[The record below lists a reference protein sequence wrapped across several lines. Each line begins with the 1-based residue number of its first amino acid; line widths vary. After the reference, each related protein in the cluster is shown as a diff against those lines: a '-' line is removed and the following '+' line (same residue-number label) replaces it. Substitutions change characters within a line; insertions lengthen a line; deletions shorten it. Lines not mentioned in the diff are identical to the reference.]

1 VNPAEQVI
9 RQKFQEYYLD
19 PKRELAPPPKASD
32 REYGF
37 LLFTG
42 KFMVR
47 HRSFKDTA
55 SLLGAVRDLV
65 PSHVYFSTAY
75 YQEPTAPME
84 EKGWTGADLVF
95 DIDADHLDTPCKPNH
110 DSWKCKACGTTGKG
124 GAPKLCPKC
133 KNDRMEEQTW
143 LCDRCLQQAK
153 EETAK
158 LLEMLYTDLGIDH
171 EDTRLFFS
179 GHRGYHV
186 HVYSKKTA
194 RLGEEERR
202 EIADYL
208 LAQGLDPQLHE
219 LEEISV
225 GGTKVAEGPLM
236 GQPGWRGRI
245 VAGIYDILGSEI
257 EINQVGLTSTQVSAL
272 RSLDRENLLQKPFWS
287 SVKGV
292 GLSTWKT
299 LVSRAV
305 EKRSAKID
313 SVVTTD
319 IHRLIRM
326 PGTLNG
332 HTGLLA
338 MNVPEERL
346 DEFDPFTQPL
356 AFQGEMKV
364 KVKESPSYRLG
375 EEEFGPYRDETV
387 VLPSAAAMLLLCKHR
402 ADPAA

>member
-1 VNPAEQVI
+1 VNPAEQAI
-9 RQKFQEYYLD
+9 RQKFQQYYLD
-19 PKRELAPPPKASD
+19 PNRRLDPPPSPAE

-37 LLFTG
+37 LLFNG

-47 HRSFKDTA
+47 HRSFKDPG
-55 SLLGAVRDLV
+55 SLLRAVRDLV
-65 PSHVYFSTAY
+65 PLHVYFSTAY
-75 YQEPTAPME
+75 YREPTAPME

-95 DIDADHLDTPCKPNH
+95 DIDADHLNTPCKPDH

-143 LCDRCLQQAK
+143 LCDRCLQEAK

-171 EDTRLFFS
+171 ENTRLFFS

-186 HVYSKKTA
+186 HVYSKQTSQ
-194 RLGEEERR
+194 LGEEERR

-219 LEEISV
+219 LEETSV
-225 GGTKVAEGPLM
+225 GGTRVAEGPLM

-257 EINQVGLTSTQVSAL
+257 DQIGLTSTQVSAL
-272 RSLDRENLLQKPFWS
+272 KSWDREDLLRKPFWS

-292 GLSTWKT
+292 GMSTWKT
-299 LVSRAV
+299 LVSKAV
-305 EKRSAKID
+305 EKKSAKID

-338 MNVPEERL
+338 MKVPEERL
-346 DEFDPFTQPL
+346 DEFDPFTEPV
-356 AFQGEMKV
+356 AFQGQITV
-364 KVKESPSYRLG
+364 KVKESPGFRLG
-375 EEEFGPYRDETV
+375 EERFGPYRDEIV
-387 VLPSAAAMLLLCKHR
+387 ELPSAAGMLLLCKHR
-402 ADPAA
+402 AEPAA

>member
-1 VNPAEQVI
+1 VNPAEHAI
-9 RQKFQEYYLD
+9 RQKFQQYYLD
-19 PKRELAPPPKASD
+19 PKRQLDPPLNTPE
-32 REYGF
+32 REFGF
-37 LLFTG
+37 LLFNG

-47 HRSFKDTA
+47 HRAFKDPA

-75 YQEPTAPME
+75 YREPTAPME
-84 EKGWTGADLVF
+84 EKGWMGADLVF
-95 DIDADHLDTPCKPNH
+95 DIDADHLNAPCKPNH
-110 DSWKCKACGTTGKG
+110 DSWKCKACGMKGQG

-143 LCDRCLQQAK
+143 LCDRCLQEAK
-153 EETAK
+153 EETVR

-171 EDTRLFFS
+171 DDTMLFFS

-186 HVYSKKTA
+186 HIHSKQTLQ
-194 RLGEEERR
+194 LGEEERR

-219 LEEISV
+219 LEEISI
-225 GGTKVAEGPLM
+225 GGTKVAEGPLI

-245 VAGIYDILGSEI
+245 VAGIYDLLEGEI
-257 EINQVGLTSTQVSAL
+257 DQIGLTSSQVSAL
-272 RSLDRENLLQKPFWS
+272 KSWDREELLRKPFWS

-292 GLSTWKT
+292 GLPTWKT
-299 LVSRAV
+299 LVSKAV
-305 EKRSAKID
+305 EKKSAKID

-332 HTGLLA
+332 HTGLQA
-338 MNVPEERL
+338 VKVPEERL
-346 DEFDPFTQPL
+346 DEFDPFTEPL
-356 AFQGEMKV
+356 AFEGEMKV
-364 KVKESPSYRLG
+364 KVSASPSFRLG
-375 EEEFGPYRDETV
+375 DEQFGPYHDETIL
-387 VLPSAAAMLLLCKHR
+387 LPSAAAMLLLCKHR
-402 ADPAA
+402 AEPIA

>member
-1 VNPAEQVI
+1 VSPTEQAI
-9 RQKFQEYYLD
+9 QRKFREYYLD
-19 PKRELAPPPKASD
+19 PKRELASPPNPSQ

-37 LLFTG
+37 LLFNG

-47 HRSFKDTA
+47 HRAFKDPA
-55 SLLGAVRDLV
+55 SVLAAVRDLV
-65 PSHVYFSTAY
+65 PSHVYFSTAC

-84 EKGWTGADLVF
+84 QKGWKGADLVF
-95 DIDADHLDTPCKPNH
+95 DIDADHLDTPCKPEH
-110 DSWKCKACGTTGKG
+110 DKWKCKGCGTTGTG

-143 LCDRCLQQAK
+143 LCDRCLQEAK

-158 LLEMLYTDLGIDH
+158 LLEMLYTDLGIDRD
-171 EDTRLFFS
+171 DTRVFFS

-186 HVYSKKTA
+186 HVYS
-194 RLGEEERR
+194 RQSSQLGEEERR

-208 LAQGLDPQLHE
+208 LAQGLDPELHE
-219 LEEISV
+219 LEESNIR
-225 GGTKVAEGPLM
+225 GTRVAEGPLL

-245 VAGIYDILGSEI
+245 VAGIYDILGSDLDES
-257 EINQVGLTSTQVSAL
+257 GLTATQVNAL
-272 RSLDRENLLQKPFWS
+272 KAWNREDLLRKPFWG

-292 GLSTWKT
+292 GMPTWKT
-299 LVSRAV
+299 LASKAV
-305 EKRSAKID
+305 VRKSAKID

-338 MNVPEERL
+338 MSVPEERL
-346 DEFDPFTQPL
+346 DEFDPFTEPL

-364 KVKESPSYRLG
+364 KIKESPPFRLG
-375 EEEFGPYRDETV
+375 DQKFGPYRDEVAT
-387 VLPSAAAMLLLCKHR
+387 LPLAASMLLLCKHR
-402 ADPAA
+402 ADPAV